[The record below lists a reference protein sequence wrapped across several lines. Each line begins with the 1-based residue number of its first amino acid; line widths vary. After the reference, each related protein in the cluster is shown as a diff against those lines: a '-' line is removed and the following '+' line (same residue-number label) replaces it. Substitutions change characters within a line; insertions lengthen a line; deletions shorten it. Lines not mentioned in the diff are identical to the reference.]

1 MDEPI
6 LDKTEPEP
14 EESPP
19 PAVNRAP
26 PKRRARWILLVLL
39 LLFGVVA
46 FFFFQRQGMGNRATA
61 KPPPAPVPV
70 AITTAVAVKGN
81 IGVFINA
88 LGTVTA
94 LSTVTVNSRV
104 DGQLMSVNYRE
115 GQMVRKDD
123 VLVEID
129 PRPFQALLT
138 QAEGQLERDKALLEN
153 AYIDLKRF
161 QLAYAKHAIPK
172 QQLDTQVAT
181 VHQLEGT
188 VKDDQGV
195 LDNARVQLA
204 YCHITSPIPGRVG
217 LRLVDPG
224 NIVLAANTTGML
236 VVNQVQPISV
246 IFSVAEDYL
255 PQIVTQLRHGNRL
268 AVDAFDRAQ
277 QKKISSGSLLT
288 PDNQIDITTGTIRL
302 KAIFPN
308 KDLTLFPNQ
317 FVNARL
323 LVNTQRDMTLVPN
336 AAIQR
341 NGQGAFVYVVQPD
354 QSVAM
359 RTVSAGTTDGNVT
372 AVEGLNAGDTIAV
385 DGFDKLQNGVKVL
398 VRKPPDTGKGD
409 GGRANP

>member
-6 LDKTEPEP
+6 LEKTEAEP

-19 PAVNRAP
+19 PVVRAP
-26 PKRRARWILLVLL
+26 PKRRGRWILLVLL

-46 FFFFQRQGMGNRATA
+46 FFFFQRQGKGNGATA

-70 AITTAVAVKGN
+70 AITTAVAVKGSV
-81 IGVFINA
+81 GVYINA
-88 LGTVTA
+88 LGTVTP
-94 LSTVTVNSRV
+94 LSTVTVLSRV

-115 GQMVRKDD
+115 GQIVRKGD

-161 QLAYAKHAIPK
+161 QLAYTKNAIPK
-172 QQLDTQVAT
+172 QQLDTEVAT
-181 VHQLEGT
+181 AHEDEGI
-188 VKDDQGV
+188 VKNDQGV
-195 LDNARVQLA
+195 LDSARVQLA
-204 YCHITSPIPGRVG
+204 YCHITSPISGRVG
-217 LRLVDPG
+217 LRLVDRG
-224 NIVLAANTTGML
+224 NIVHATDTTGML

-255 PQIVTQLRHGNRL
+255 PQIMAQLRHGKRL
-268 AVDAFDRAQ
+268 PVDAFDRAQ

-288 PDNQIDITTGTIRL
+288 PDNQIDTTTGTIRL
-302 KAIFPN
+302 KALFPN
-308 KDLTLFPNQ
+308 SDLALFPNQ

-323 LVNTQRDMTLVPN
+323 LVDTQRDVTLVPT

-341 NGQGAFVYVVQPD
+341 NG
-354 QSVAM
+354 
-359 RTVSAGTTDGNVT
+359 
-372 AVEGLNAGDTIAV
+372 
-385 DGFDKLQNGVKVL
+385 
-398 VRKPPDTGKGD
+398 
-409 GGRANP
+409 

>member
-1 MDEPI
+1 MDEPVVE
-6 LDKTEPEP
+6 KVEPDQA
-14 EESPP
+14 ESAPP
-19 PAVNRAP
+19 PADSRQP
-26 PKRRARWILLVLL
+26 PKRHGRRIFLVVFLLGGAIALFFLL
-39 LLFGVVA
+39 
-46 FFFFQRQGMGNRATA
+46 QRQGKGNGATA

-70 AITTAVAVKGN
+70 AITTAIAVKGN
-81 IGVFINA
+81 IGVYINA
-88 LGTVTA
+88 LGTVTP

-115 GQMVRKDD
+115 GQIVRKSD

-204 YCHITSPIPGRVG
+204 YCHITSPISGRVG

-224 NIVLAANTTGML
+224 NIVHASDTTGML
-236 VVNQVQPISV
+236 VITQVQPMSV

-255 PQIVTQLRHGNRL
+255 PQIQQQLRRGNRL
-268 AVDAFDRAQ
+268 PVDAFDRTQ

-288 PDNQIDITTGTIRL
+288 PDNQIDTTTGTIRL
-302 KAIFPN
+302 KALFPN
-308 KDLTLFPNQ
+308 ADLALFPNQ

-323 LVNTQRDMTLVPN
+323 LVDTQQDVTLVPT

-341 NGQGAFVYVVQPD
+341 NAQQAFVYVVKPD
-354 QSVAM
+354 QTVAM
-359 RTVSAGTTDGNVT
+359 QTVSVGTTD
-372 AVEGLNAGDTIAV
+372 
-385 DGFDKLQNGVKVL
+385 
-398 VRKPPDTGKGD
+398 
-409 GGRANP
+409 